1 MGLRASGDRRE
12 WAPLLLPLRGR
23 ASGFRDKGLGIRVLS
38 GLSRVSWV
46 DIFRVRRHTVV
57 RSYVTMHL

>member
-23 ASGFRDKGLGIRVLS
+23 ALGFRDKGLGIRVLP

-46 DIFRVRRHTVV
+46 DILG
-57 RSYVTMHL
+57 SGDIL